1 MTLRHPVPL
10 SLVLA
15 AAAALAFVSPAR
27 ADESA
32 LYKGADWAP
41 SDTKA
46 VLAAAADVNLA
57 KLPDC
62 DEALVEQKSLR
73 VIHED
78 GTAEV
83 QDETFTKVLTE
94 KGKRNNNTLNLGFM
108 LPYNTAEVALLEVIK
123 PGGEV
128 VPVDVAGNSKES
140 IDDSQM
146 EMNIYDPNSKVLRVN
161 IPQLEIGD
169 IVHAVVRSTVT
180 RPFLPGDYAEDFM
193 FEGSGYTRH
202 LALEVRM
209 PADKPLRQV
218 ALRDE
223 IQGTVAATQRSEGGF
238 IVYDWEVNRVPR
250 MFDEPAMP
258 PYQEV
263 LQHLSVSTTPDWS
276 VVSRWYWDLSK
287 PHLDAITPEMKKQ
300 VADLTAGAATDME
313 KIKAVFYFVSKKIRY
328 MGITPEKDRP
338 GFEPHDVH
346 ITYDKKY
353 GVCRDKAALLVS
365 LLRAAGQNAYP
376 VLVSVGWKKDTQV
389 PNPFFNHAIVGVEL
403 HKGDYVLMDPTDENT
418 RDLLPTYESNQS
430 FLACR
435 PEGDNLRLSPVDPPE
450 KSMMRISTSGTID
463 AAGTLEARSEMS
475 FDGVNDNEYRQAFA
489 QMKPDDRRRFFE
501 ANLKRALPGATLK
514 SLAITPENILD
525 TSVPVRA
532 VIEFSAGNTTAFG
545 EGKAVVNVPWVGKD
559 MGIVNFILGGTGLE
573 KRRFPMETFVA
584 CGLHEDV
591 SLKLAPSFTGSVSM
605 PTCAAQDDECASYH
619 RDFSFRDGVLACS
632 RDVRLKVVEFSPAQ
646 YLRLKQSLKEIQ
658 YDDRKAPVLST
669 SDTKREAA
677 VARADAGAAAPVES
691 DSRVLEENLQL
702 EVKDAH
708 SAVFRV
714 RIVKEILNYSGKKK
728 ESEVK
733 IDYNP
738 SIADARL
745 VRAVVTSKAGQ
756 RQEISKEEI
765 NAMDAGWNASAKR
778 YTGGRILVANLPG
791 VDIGSTLEVE
801 YELAFHDK
809 AFLSGFQPFQD
820 GNELVQKVFQIT
832 APAGLALR
840 TLDRGPAGIVT
851 ATSAAAD
858 NKRVMTWK
866 ASNVRAMP
874 AEYDLP
880 PGWLYEAGVAYYVG
894 DPSAYLAELERTLL
908 DRSGHSAKAQEL
920 ARKLTASAA
929 TRLDASR
936 AIRDY
941 VSRSIRPA
949 GPSFTDLRL
958 SELSDADTT
967 LSDGYGNG
975 ADQGILLHAM
985 LTAAGFK
992 PEFVLASFEPAIGA
1006 LSAVATTFP
1015 LPHEFQAVLVR
1026 VRVGD
1031 DSYYFND
1038 TDQYSRLGAVS
1049 HEGKLAINLAD
1060 QSYGTVAPARGD
1072 ENRRA
1077 TTYRIALDPS
1087 GKVRMEIRREYSG
1100 AGYGK
1105 MNKFFSELPPE
1116 ERRRYYQEA
1125 VSKVAQGARP
1135 VGDLRTDFGTYPGL
1149 EQFTVEIDH
1158 YAVVD
1163 GRYMYLDLPY
1173 SLGLYPTYTD
1183 RRTLPLFIRDDRLET
1198 IRAEVGLPAG
1208 FTHLVIAPRSQTLTA
1223 PDGAGSVR
1231 VSAGVS
1237 GGAWSV
1243 TQELSALPAVVA
1255 PQDYG
1260 ALLSIESTLENKSSR
1275 LLLLEK

>member
-1 MTLRHPVPL
+1 MTHRKLAPL
-10 SLVLA
+10 SLLLS
-15 AAAALAFVSPAR
+15 AAALAFASPGR
-27 ADESA
+27 ADDKS
-32 LYKGADWAP
+32 LYQGSDWATL
-41 SDTKA
+41 DLKQ
-46 VLAAAADVNLA
+46 VQAAAADVNPA

-62 DEALVEQKSLR
+62 DEATVDQKSMR
-73 VIHED
+73 VVHED

-94 KGKRNNNTLNLGFM
+94 KGKRNNNTVNLGFM
-108 LPYNTAEVALLEVIK
+108 IPYSTAEVTRLEVIK

-128 VPVDVAGNSKES
+128 VPVDVAANSKES

-146 EMNIYDPNSKVLRVN
+146 QANIYDPNVKVLRVN
-161 IPQLEIGD
+161 IPGLEIGD
-169 IVHAVVRSTVT
+169 IVHSVVRSTVT
-180 RPFLPGDYAEDFM
+180 RPFIPGEYAEDFM
-193 FEGSGYTRH
+193 FEGVGFVRH
-202 LALEVRM
+202 LALDVRM

-223 IQGTVAATQRSEGGF
+223 IGGTVTAATRTEGNF
-238 IVYDWEVNRVPR
+238 VAYHWEVNRVPR

-263 LQHLSVSTTPDWS
+263 LQHLSISTTPDWS
-276 VVSRWYWDLSK
+276 AVSRWYWDLSK

-338 GFEPHDVH
+338 GFEPHDVQ
-346 ITYDKKY
+346 ITYEKKY

-403 HKGDYVLMDPTDENT
+403 QKGEYVLMDPTDENT

-450 KSMMRISTSGTID
+450 KSMMRIATTGTLS
-463 AAGTLEARSEMS
+463 AAGALEAHSEMS

-514 SLAITPENILD
+514 SLTITPENILD

-545 EGKAVVNVPWVGKD
+545 EGKAVVNVPWIGKD
-559 MGIVNFILGGTGLE
+559 LGIVNFILGGTGLE

-591 SLKLAPSFTGSVSM
+591 SLRLAATFTGPVSM
-605 PTCAAQDDECASYH
+605 PTCAPQDDECGSYH
-619 RDFSFRDGVLACS
+619 RDFSFKDGVLACS
-632 RDVRLKVVEFSPAQ
+632 RDFRLKTVEFSPAQ

-658 YDDRKAPVLST
+658 YDDRKSPVLST
-669 SDTKREAA
+669 TDLNGGA
-677 VARADAGAAAPVES
+677 VAAGADAGAPAPVES
-691 DSRVLEENLQL
+691 DSRVLEENLELQI
-702 EVKDAH
+702 KDAH
-708 SAVFRV
+708 TAVFKV
-714 RIVKEILNYSGKKK
+714 RISKEILNYSGKKK

-738 SIADARL
+738 STSEARL
-745 VRAVVTSKAGQ
+745 IRAVVTSKAGH
-756 RQEISKEEI
+756 RQEIAKEEI
-765 NAMDAGWNASAKR
+765 NVMDAGWNASAKR

-791 VDIGSTLEVE
+791 VDIGSTIEVE

-809 AFLSGFQPFQD
+809 AFLSGFQPFQED
-820 GNELVQKVFQIT
+820 DELVQKVFRLT
-832 APAGLALR
+832 APAGLSLS

-851 ATSAAAD
+851 ETSKTGD
-858 NKRVMTWK
+858 GTRVMTWK
-866 ASNVRAMP
+866 AANVKAMP
-874 AEYDLP
+874 AEYALP
-880 PGWLYEAGVAYYVG
+880 PGWLYEAGVAYYAG
-894 DPSAYLAELERTLL
+894 DPSAYLSELHRTLL
-908 DRSGHSAKAQEL
+908 DRSGQSAKAQEL
-920 ARKLTASAA
+920 ARKLTATAKSKP
-929 TRLDASR
+929 DALK

-941 VSRSIRPA
+941 VDRSIRSA

-958 SELSDADTT
+958 SELSAADTT
-967 LSDGYGNG
+967 LADGYGHD
-975 ADQGILLHAM
+975 ADRGILLHAM
-985 LTAAGFK
+985 LSAAGFK
-992 PEFVLASFEPAIGA
+992 PEFVLGSPDPAIDA
-1006 LSAVATTFP
+1006 LRVVATKFP
-1015 LPHEFQAVLVR
+1015 LPHEFSAVLVR
-1026 VRVGD
+1026 VQLGD
-1031 DSYYFND
+1031 ESYYFND
-1038 TDQYSRLGAVS
+1038 TDQYSRLGATS
-1049 HEGKLAINLAD
+1049 HEGKLGITLSN
-1060 QSYGTVAPARGD
+1060 QSYGTITPARGA

-1077 TTYRIALDPS
+1077 MTYRMTLD
-1087 GKVRMEIRREYSG
+1087 GAGTVRMEIRREYSG
-1100 AGYGK
+1100 AAYGK

-1135 VGDLRTDFGTYPGL
+1135 AGDLKTDFGVYPGK
-1149 EQFTVEIDH
+1149 EEFAVEIDH

-1163 GRYMYLDLPY
+1163 GRYLYLDLPY
-1173 SLGLYPTYTD
+1173 ALNLFPTYTD
-1183 RRTLPLFIRDDRLET
+1183 RHTLPLFIKDDRRET
-1198 IRAEVGLPAG
+1198 FHAEIELPAG
-1208 FTHLVIAPRSQTLTA
+1208 FRHVVIAPRSQTFTA
-1223 PDGAGSVR
+1223 PDGAGGVR
-1231 VSAGVS
+1231 VSAAVS
-1237 GGAWSV
+1237 GTRWSV
-1243 TQELSALPAVVA
+1243 TQELSAMPSVVS

-1260 ALLSIESTLENKSSR
+1260 ALLSLESSLENKSSR
-1275 LLLLEK
+1275 LLLLEQ